1 MGVQES
7 GDSARRVVTTDADGL
22 DALAGAADVVVLR
35 ITRREI
41 VAGRIGDV
49 VDRLMVLSDRREHV
63 ERHEGTLLL
72 EIEGYDEDP
81 REVCEIPEVA
91 AFIRAVNMH
100 WPYWLHFMERSSAQ
114 VQMLLCLLTD
124 VEKVQANGGR
134 KAFRFKDMDKVQSET
149 LRLCKAATELIE
161 THGLG
166 VAAMGRMSGDVL
178 AVLREMFG
186 E

>member
-63 ERHEGTLLL
+63 QRHEGTLLL
-72 EIEGYDEDP
+72 EIEGDIDAGLWP
-81 REVCEIPEVA
+81 IFSSGPESGVVVFSGHGVA
-91 AFIRAVNMH
+91 RVHPEWWGATGDNA
-100 WPYWLHFMERSSAQ
+100 ADD
-114 VQMLLCLLTD
+114 TD
-124 VEKVQANGGR
+124 ALVVALPPDVVDQIVHPVE
-134 KAFRFKDMDKVQSET
+134 
-149 LRLCKAATELIE
+149 ATEE
-161 THGLG
+161 
-166 VAAMGRMSGDVL
+166 R
-178 AVLREMFG
+178 
-186 E
+186 